1 MEERIS
7 PRGNPRSIGKVLTG
21 PLIGFWCYRVGNYR
35 IICDIQNDTLCV
47 LVVEIGHGREVY
59 RRSTGEPYGPRRPVA
74 IRARLDKKSRI
85 SCDSGPYRSI
95 SGFQPRPLLVLAVNK
110 CKYLF
115 ISCRVIV
122 QCTVT

>member
-47 LVVEIGHGREVY
+47 LVVEIGHRREVY
-59 RRSTGEPYGPRRPVA
+59 RRSTGDPYGPRRTVTKK
-74 IRARLDKKSRI
+74 ARLDKKSRI

-95 SGFQPRPLLVLAVNK
+95 SRFQPRPLLVLAVK
-110 CKYLF
+110 
-115 ISCRVIV
+115 
-122 QCTVT
+122 